1 VTETS
6 GWKDAEEARER
17 AREAVAG
24 AFAKTPDAAPTRR
37 CPTCGTE
44 AATLAARCPNCNKR
58 YDRAL
63 PWLKDWMR
71 WTLAVVTLAG
81 LAALAVAL
89 RPGIQETK
97 QERSTRLARE
107 QSQRVSGQRAKLI
120 RAQRPVKGRDRE
132 YRPLPAGAPEPEQR
146 VRRRSLVL
154 ALEAAITAEAKAR
167 IERRELDGPVKFTE
181 CGPLI
186 RNPSSQSDDEVV
198 TRRLGRYDC
207 VAVKSDVRRFG
218 RTVALF
224 GHPFVGTVDFTTG
237 RYVFCKDNKVPGE
250 RGKALAAVKLA
261 PECLGLKKGA
271 EEVGEGY
278 VQPDE

>member
-1 VTETS
+1 MS

-17 AREAVAG
+17 ARQAVAG
-24 AFAKTPDAAPTRR
+24 AFANTPDAAPTRL

-44 AATLAARCPNCNKR
+44 TATLAARCPNCNKR

-71 WTLAVVTLAG
+71 WTLGIAGAVGLVFLAI
-81 LAALAVAL
+81 AL

-107 QSQRVSGQRAKLI
+107 QAERVSAQRARLI
-120 RAQRPVKGRDRE
+120 RQQRPVSGRVAE
-132 YRPLPAGAPEPEQR
+132 YRPLPTTAPAAEQR
-146 VRRRSLVL
+146 TRRRSLVL
-154 ALEAAITAEAKAR
+154 ALETAITEDARAR
-167 IERRELDGPVKFTE
+167 IERKELDGPVKFTE
-181 CGPLI
+181 CGPLV
-186 RNPSSQSDDEVV
+186 RAPSVQADDHYLRKSV
-198 TRRLGRYDC
+198 GRYDC

-224 GHPFVGTVDFTTG
+224 GHPYVGTVDFRTG
-237 RYVFCKDNKVPGE
+237 AYVLCKDNKVPGE
-250 RGKALAAVKLA
+250 SGKALADVKLS
-261 PECLGLKKGA
+261 PKCLGLEEGA
-271 EEVGEGY
+271 EETGTGY